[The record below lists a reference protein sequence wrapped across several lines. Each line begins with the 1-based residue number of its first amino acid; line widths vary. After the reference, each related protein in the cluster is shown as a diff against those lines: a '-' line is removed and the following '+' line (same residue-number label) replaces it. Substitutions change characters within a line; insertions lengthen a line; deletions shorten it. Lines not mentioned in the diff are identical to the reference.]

1 MIYNKYFAALFY
13 GKVLKTLT
21 GAGLGGRFCD
31 SSTDLS
37 TEIVNN
43 RKITDK

>member
-1 MIYNKYFAALFY
+1 MILKQCFAALFF
-13 GKVLKTLT
+13 GKVLKTLA

-43 RKITDK
+43 LKIAVE